1 MKFHVISR
9 SMIRRWLYSQY
20 CLFKHDWILHWNVWR
35 LLKNNNTLIF
45 DYISSMCGIFDIPI
59 FLYLKHITPCSF
71 LTLLFGFLHFTDRR
85 ITWQLQPFS
94 FRKQMAEISQNLK
107 DLTLFFI
114 ITEHAY
120 KKGYNLHLNKKVDIY

>member
-35 LLKNNNTLIF
+35 LLKNNNTLNIWLYILDVWDF
-45 DYISSMCGIFDIPI
+45 WHSYISVLKTYHSMFIFNAFIRI
-59 FLYLKHITPCSF
+59 
-71 LTLLFGFLHFTDRR
+71 LHFTDRR

-107 DLTLFFI
+107 DLTLLSPNMHIKKDI
-114 ITEHAY
+114 ICIWI
-120 KKGYNLHLNKKVDIY
+120 KR